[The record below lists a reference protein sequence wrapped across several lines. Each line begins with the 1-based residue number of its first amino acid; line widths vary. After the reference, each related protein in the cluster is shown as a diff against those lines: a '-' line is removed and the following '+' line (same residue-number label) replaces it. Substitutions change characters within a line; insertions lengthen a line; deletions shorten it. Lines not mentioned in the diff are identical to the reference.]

1 MRTIRWFFILV
12 IAILLADFAISN
24 GQPVDVKF
32 WPLPVD
38 FATRLFFA
46 VLVAAAFG
54 FILGELVAWLGGR
67 RWRQEVRLKQRR
79 IEALEREL
87 AATQA
92 QLKPTGSLEA
102 GGGSSRSLAAKTS
115 H

>member
-1 MRTIRWFFILV
+1 VRTIRWFLILV

-24 GQPVDVKF
+24 GQPVEVKF

-46 VLVAAAFG
+46 VLVSAAFG
-54 FILGELVAWLGGR
+54 FILGELVAWFSGR

-92 QLKPTGSLEA
+92 QLKSTGSLEA
-102 GGGSSRSLAAKTS
+102 AGGAPRSPGLPST

>member
-1 MRTIRWFFILV
+1 VRTIRWSFILV

-24 GQPVDVKF
+24 RQPVEVKF

-38 FATRLFFA
+38 FSTRLFFA
-46 VLVAAAFG
+46 VLVSAAFG
-54 FILGELVAWLGGR
+54 FILGELVAWFGGR
-67 RWRQEVRLKQRR
+67 RWRQEVRVKQRR

-92 QLKPTGSLEA
+92 QLKSTGESA
-102 GGGSSRSLAAKTS
+102 GGAPRSPGPPAT